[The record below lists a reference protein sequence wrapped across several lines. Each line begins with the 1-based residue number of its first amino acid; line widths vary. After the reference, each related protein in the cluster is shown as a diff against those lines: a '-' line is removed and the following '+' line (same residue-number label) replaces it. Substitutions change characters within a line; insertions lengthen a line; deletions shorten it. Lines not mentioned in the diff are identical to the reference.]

1 MCQSFRAE
9 GGLSVRSSRPEA
21 GRPGHEDH
29 RFWPEEPAW
38 PEGRQAMTR
47 YVAHG
52 SDMAPKQMK
61 TLPRMRQA
69 GFEDVKSL

>member
-1 MCQSFRAE
+1 
-9 GGLSVRSSRPEA
+9 
-21 GRPGHEDH
+21 
-29 RFWPEEPAW
+29 
-38 PEGRQAMTR
+38 MTR